1 MPELPEVE
9 LLRRDL
15 DREVGGRKIKSVEF
29 PTAGVV
35 KHPTKKAAIA
45 ALTGAKV
52 TDATRRGVLIVLG
65 LAVPGDEDGHRLV
78 LSLGERSRLS
88 RNQPKEPNATGTAM
102 VVSFTQGGQLRL
114 VDPKKEAAVEYVTAE
129 ELADRHPELGT
140 LGLDAVDE
148 PISWTTFGEQL
159 VRRDGR
165 LKSVLMDPTFLVG
178 IGPMYSD
185 EILFHAGLRYDR
197 VPSQLSSQ
205 EIRRLYRAVVETV
218 HEAVKYG
225 GTTLGPDG
233 WVGLD
238 GKPGEYQD
246 YLTVYKRDGEMS
258 PRARGP
264 IVKTRFGSGYTYYC
278 EQTQV

>member
-1 MPELPEVE
+1 MMPELPELE

-15 DREVGGRKIKSVEF
+15 EREVADKKVKSVETPGTGF
-29 PTAGVV
+29 VSTPS
-35 KHPTKKAAIA
+35 KKAFTST
-45 ALTGAKV
+45 LTGAKITSV
-52 TDATRRGVLIVLG
+52 DRKGTLLLLGV
-65 LAVPGDEDGHRLV
+65 EDTHVLV
-78 LSLGERSRLS
+78 LTLGDKARLLKV
-88 RNQPKEPNATGTAM
+88 QAKDPVDPGTGLVIT
-102 VVSFTQGGQLRL
+102 FTQGGQLRL
-114 VDPKKEAAVEYVTAE
+114 VDPKKGSNVELLPVDALEEA
-129 ELADRHPELGT
+129 HPELAA
-140 LGLDAVDE
+140 LGLDAVDD
-148 PISWTTFGEQL
+148 PISWTQFGEQL
-159 VRRDGR
+159 LRREGK

-197 VPSQLSSQ
+197 QTTSLSAQ

-225 GTTLGPDG
+225 GTTLGEDG
-233 WVGLD
+233 WVNLS
-238 GKPGEYQD
+238 GKPGEYGE

-264 IVKTRFGSGYTYYC
+264 IVKARFGSGYTYYC

>member
-1 MPELPEVE
+1 MPELPELE

-15 DREVGGRKIKSVEF
+15 DREISGRKVKAVEV

-35 KHPTKKAAIA
+35 KQPTKKAFIA
-45 ALTGAKV
+45 ALTGAKI
-52 TDATRRGVLIVLG
+52 TDVTRRGTLISVGVASPTAEGAHRVL
-65 LAVPGDEDGHRLV
+65 
-78 LSLGERSRLS
+78 LSLGEKSRLA
-88 RNQPKEPNATGTAM
+88 RNQPKDANVTGTAL
-102 VVSFTQGGQLRL
+102 VITFTQGGQLRL
-114 VDPKKEAAVEYVTAE
+114 VDPKKQAAVEFVSEAE
-129 ELADRHPELGT
+129 VDERHPELAT

-148 PISWTTFGEQL
+148 PISWTTFGEAL
-159 VRRDGR
+159 IRRDGK

-197 VPSQLSSQ
+197 NAAQLSSQ

-264 IVKTRFGSGYTYYC
+264 IVKARFGSGYTYYC